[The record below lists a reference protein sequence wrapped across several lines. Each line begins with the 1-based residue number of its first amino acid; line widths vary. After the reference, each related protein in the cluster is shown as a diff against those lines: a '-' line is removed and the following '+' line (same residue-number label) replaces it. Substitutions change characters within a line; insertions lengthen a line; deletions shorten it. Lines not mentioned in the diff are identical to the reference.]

1 MAGLAEILDENRR
14 LREQLAQTNGVLK
27 EKNEA
32 LQEKD
37 QQLAAKDQTIEA
49 QRIELD
55 KREAM
60 IEVVKARAEQLAQ
73 QLDFLTRK
81 ASGPAS
87 QRFIPETQQILPFPG
102 DIEPPPRAPVPDD
115 EDTDEEKAKGR
126 RKRGGKKP
134 RRRKREDFSHFEDR
148 QVRCKVD
155 PDARCAGCGGVLSV
169 IGQAHS
175 FRVEWVPGHFLI
187 DDVVRDKCS
196 CPKCPGQGVLT
207 VPGPYALQRALC
219 GNSLLARVLVDKY
232 CDHLPLHRQAR
243 RMKRE
248 GFEVGTNTLSG
259 WVKQAAALLEPVARA
274 VRAALLGGAYLQGDD
289 TGFPVQDGGNGRLR
303 KGRLWAFTDQ
313 EQAFYAF
320 TATKEGEYP
329 AKLLSAFTGELLL
342 VDGGSEFNRVVRELK
357 LERAGCWSHL
367 RKYFFEARHYHPA
380 EVTLALGTIRDLFLI
395 ERSLAGQEAAAI
407 RAERQARSKP
417 LVDGFFAWVKALS
430 SRVRPKSKLGEA
442 VGYALNQESS
452 LRVYLEH
459 GELPMHNNLSELL
472 LRQGVVGRKN
482 WLFARS
488 EGGAKAAATLYTLVG
503 SCQLQGIDPQG
514 YLVDILTHLPDHPIN
529 RVSELTPMNWRL
541 DKERHT
547 AAAG

>member
-1 MAGLAEILDENRR
+1 MPGLAEILDENRC
-14 LREQLAQTNGVLK
+14 LREQLAQIKASL
-27 EKNEA
+27 
-32 LQEKD
+32 LDKD
-37 QQLAAKDQTIEA
+37 QQLQQKNESLQKKDQTIEA

-55 KREAM
+55 LREAM
-60 IEVVKARAEQLAQ
+60 LDAVKARAEELAQ
-73 QLDFLTRK
+73 QLELLK
-81 ASGPAS
+81 QQASGPAS
-87 QRFIPETQQILPFPG
+87 QRFIPETQQVLPFPG

-115 EDTDEEKAKGR
+115 EDTDEEKPKGR

-134 RRRKREDFSHFEDR
+134 RRRKREDFSHFEAR
-148 QVRCKVD
+148 PVRCKAD
-155 PDARCAGCGGVLSV
+155 PDTTCAGCGGVLNV
-169 IGQAHS
+169 IGQARS

-207 VPGPYALQRALC
+207 VLGPYALQRALC
-219 GNSLLARVLVDKY
+219 GNSLLARVLVDKF

-248 GFEVGTNTLSG
+248 GFEVGTNTLSS

-274 VRAALLGGAYLQGDD
+274 VRTALLGGAYLQGDD

-329 AKLLSAFTGELLL
+329 AKLLADFTGERLL

-380 EVTLALGTIRDLFLI
+380 EATLALGTIRDLFLI
-395 ERSLAGQEAAAI
+395 ERSLAGQAAGAI
-407 RAERQARSKP
+407 RSERQARAKP

-430 SRVRPKSKLGEA
+430 PRVRPKSLLGKA
-442 VGYALNQESS
+442 VGYALNQEAS

-459 GELPMHNNLSELL
+459 GELPLHNNLSELL

-503 SCQLQGIDPQG
+503 SCQLQGIDPHA
-514 YLVDILTHLPDHPIN
+514 YLVDILKKLPDHRIN

-541 DKERHT
+541 EREDHT
-547 AAAG
+547 AAAS